1 MTTTDTLPPETP
13 AEAASLAAV
22 ATTHLFGI
30 APYYEDA
37 SVVIYHADCREVLPE
52 LPMKRFALLA
62 TDPPYGMA
70 FGGFRGVEQNVR
82 ADGAR
87 QGIRMVRRVVFE
99 AMPHMLDDAHFY
111 VFCHWESW
119 PDFYDALS
127 AYISVKSSLI
137 WHKDRGGMGDTEM
150 EYARDY
156 EVILYGATGRRP
168 LMGKRDGAVIKG
180 IAPEGNIKNR
190 VHPTQKPAGLM
201 GYLIEKSCPPGEW
214 VLDPFMG
221 GGSTLVAA
229 KERGR
234 RAVGIELNEAY
245 CEAAAKRCSE
255 IMAMPIHIPNA
266 KHTHR

>member
-1 MTTTDTLPPETP
+1 MTAPIDSATSETEP
-13 AEAASLAAV
+13 RAAV
-22 ATTHLFGI
+22 QCDALFGL
-30 APYYEDA
+30 APYYQDD
-37 SVVIYHADCREVLPE
+37 SVIIYHADCREVLAE
-52 LPMKRFALLA
+52 LPKNHFALLA

-99 AMPHMLDDAHFY
+99 AMPHMQEDAHFY

-127 AYISVKSSLI
+127 AYINVKSSLI

-168 LMGKRDGAVIKG
+168 LAGKRDGAVIRG
-180 IAPEGNIKNR
+180 IPPEGNIKNR
-190 VHPTQKPAGLM
+190 HHPTQKPAGLM
-201 GYLIEKSCPPGEW
+201 GYLIEKSCPPCEW

-234 RAVGIELNEAY
+234 RAVGIELNEGY
-245 CEAAAKRCSE
+245 CEAAAKRCAE
-255 IMAMPIHIPNA
+255 IMAMPIHCPNDQTEA
-266 KHTHR
+266 RDK